1 MWSILKALRENP
13 EILYDSQKR
22 RGLSTEIV
30 DKAIE
35 LDKLWRSKLKEVNNL
50 RKMRNELARKVKDA
64 KSDERRRLIEEAKK
78 LSAKV
83 KSAEEELKA
92 IERELEQT
100 LLSIPN
106 IIHES
111 VPQGKDDT
119 ENVPIRYWGKA
130 KVYFEDV
137 DAFVEMTG
145 GMAEYEV
152 TDVKPVG
159 HADAVELFGWAD
171 IERAGKVAGSR
182 FYYLFDD
189 LVWLDFA
196 LTMYALDFL
205 KKRGFK
211 IVNPPY
217 MMRSEA
223 YRGVT
228 AFSDFEE
235 VIYKIEDEDLYL
247 IATSEHPLAAMHMN
261 EVLEEDEL
269 PLLYAGVSPC
279 FRKEAG
285 AHGKDTKGIF
295 RVHQFNK
302 VEQFI
307 FCLPN
312 ESWDWH
318 EKLIRNVEE
327 IWQGL
332 GLPYRIVNICTG
344 DLGIVAA
351 KKYDLEVWMPAQAKY
366 REMVSCSN
374 CTDWQ
379 SYRLNIRFAEE
390 RGKPTKGFV
399 HTLNSTAI
407 ATTRAITAI
416 IENCQLEDGKV
427 EIPKVLRKYLKP
439 IEGAPKEYIVP
450 KQTWGNL

>member
-22 RGLSTEIV
+22 RGLSTEII

-35 LDKLWRSKLKEVNNL
+35 LDKLWRSKLKEVNQL
-50 RKMRNELARKVKDA
+50 RKRRNELARLVKDA
-64 KSDERRRLIEEAKK
+64 KGEERNRLIEEAKK
-78 LSAKV
+78 LSAEV
-83 KSAEEELKA
+83 KSAEEELKR
-92 IERELEQT
+92 IEKELEQT

-152 TDVKPVG
+152 VDVKPVG
-159 HADAVELFGWAD
+159 HADAVEIFGWAD

-217 MMRSEA
+217 MMRGEA

-261 EVLEEDEL
+261 EVLEEEEL

-307 FCLPN
+307 FCLPD

-318 EKLIRNVEE
+318 EKLIGNVEE

-427 EIPKVLRKYLKP
+427 EIPKVLRKYLEP
-439 IEGAPKEYIVP
+439 IEGAPKDYIVP
-450 KQTWGNL
+450 KQT